1 MKPKPLVSL
10 NHLTVPVV
18 VDIRYTFKKTTK
30 NHSFQ
35 AEVSKLLDLVANS
48 LYSEREIFL
57 RELISNSADACE
69 KLRYQSLSKKNILGD
84 DVDLK
89 INVRVSKK
97 KKYIEIQ
104 DNGIGMT
111 EQELIDNLGT
121 IARSGTSKFMEA
133 MKNKKETDVSAIGQ
147 FGVGFYSSYMVAD
160 NVEVISKG
168 AEAEDSYLWKSNGK
182 ENYSIEKIDN
192 TKRGTAIKLLIKKDA
207 DEFLDSFRLRSI
219 ITKYS
224 NYIPFPIILDD
235 LDNSKEKEEKINEG
249 DPLWLKEKKDI
260 KEEDYKQFY
269 NNISFN
275 FDEPIKTIHYN
286 AEGVINYKALLY
298 LPTNQ
303 PMDLFNSER
312 KNKIKL
318 YVQKVFITDECD
330 EIMPNWLRF
339 VPGVVDSQDISLN
352 ISREML
358 QNNPVIEKI
367 KKGITNKV
375 LNEISA
381 LAKKDNIKFLDF
393 WTNFGAVIK
402 EGLYEFNDHH
412 EKILTL
418 LRFENS
424 MNKEFMSL
432 DKYVESMV
440 KDQKEIY
447 YFANTDKDH
456 IQNSPQLEAFT
467 DKKVP
472 VLFMTDAVDEFW
484 LQNIGKYKDYDFKSI
499 SKGKV
504 DLSKV
509 GENKETK
516 KDSDKKINNNINN
529 LAVLLKEE
537 LKESISDVIIS
548 NRLTKSPVL
557 LVAEESGM
565 DINMEK
571 LMKMHNQKTPDS
583 KKILEINAEHP
594 MIVKISENLSSF
606 DHKKIS
612 QVILDQANILDGN
625 VLSNPTGYMESLTEL
640 FIK

>member
-1 MKPKPLVSL
+1 MENSTRNKE
-10 NHLTVPVV
+10 NLT
-18 VDIRYTFKKTTK
+18 
-30 NHSFQ
+30 FQ

-69 KLRYQSLSKKNILGD
+69 KLRYLALSKKNILGES
-84 DVDLK
+84 K
-89 INVRVSKK
+89 ILEIKIKVSKK
-97 KKYIEIQ
+97 RKIIEIE
-104 DNGIGMT
+104 DNGIGMSR
-111 EQELIDNLGT
+111 QDLIDNLGT
-121 IARSGTSKFMEA
+121 IARSGTNKFIESIKSK
-133 MKNKKETDVSAIGQ
+133 KTNDISAIGQ

-160 NVEVISKG
+160 TVAVHSKNVEN
-168 AEAEDSYLWKSNGK
+168 DSSHLWISNGK
-182 ENYSIEKIDN
+182 DNYTIEELKKED
-192 TKRGTAIKLLIKKDA
+192 RGTKISLNIKKDSE
-207 DEFLDSFRLRSI
+207 EFLDSMRLRSI
-219 ITKYS
+219 ISKYS
-224 NYIPFPIILDD
+224 NYIPFPIYLKD
-235 LDNSKEKEEKINEG
+235 LDTKDKEEKINEG
-249 DPLWLKEKKDI
+249 NPLWLKDKKDI
-260 KEEDYKQFY
+260 KKEDYKQFY

-275 FDEPIKTIHYN
+275 FDEPLKTIHFN

-358 QNNPVIEKI
+358 QNNPVIDKI

-375 LNEISA
+375 LNEINTLST
-381 LAKKDNIKFLDF
+381 KDNKKFLDF
-393 WTNFGAVIK
+393 WKNFGAVIK

-412 EKILTL
+412 EKLLSL

-424 MNKEFMSL
+424 YSNNSMSL
-432 DKYVESMV
+432 DDYVKNMT

-447 YFANTDKDH
+447 YFANTDKEH
-456 IQNSPQLEAFT
+456 IKNSPQLEAFVE
-467 DKKVP
+467 KKIP

-484 LQNIGKYKDYDFKSI
+484 LQNIRKYKEFEFKSI

-504 DLSKV
+504 DISNLGIKQKDK
-509 GENKETK
+509 KE
-516 KDSDKKINNNINN
+516 SNKKINNKIND
-529 LAVLLKEE
+529 LTSLLKKE
-537 LKESISDVIIS
+537 LKDKISDVIIS
-548 NRLTKSPVL
+548 GRLVKSPVL

-571 LMKMHNQKTPDS
+571 LMKMHNQKTPES
-583 KKILEINAEHP
+583 KKVLEINAEHP
-594 MIVKISENLSSF
+594 MIIKISENLNNF
-606 DHKKIS
+606 DHKKVS
-612 QVILDQANILDGN
+612 QIILDQANILDGN
-625 VLSNPTGYMESLTEL
+625 ILSNPSSYMENLTDL

>member
-1 MKPKPLVSL
+1 M
-10 NHLTVPVV
+10 TE
-18 VDIRYTFKKTTK
+18 KTAK

-192 TKRGTAIKLLIKKDA
+192 KKRGTTIKLLIKKDA

-275 FDEPIKTIHYN
+275 FDEPLKTIHYN

-375 LNEISA
+375 LNEIST
-381 LAKKDNIKFLDF
+381 LAKKDNNKFLDF
-393 WTNFGAVIK
+393 WKNFGAVIK

-509 GENKETK
+509 GENKKTK

-594 MIVKISENLSSF
+594 MIVKISENLSSL

-625 VLSNPTGYMESLTEL
+625 ILSNPTGYMESLTEL

>member
-1 MKPKPLVSL
+1 M
-10 NHLTVPVV
+10 T
-18 VDIRYTFKKTTK
+18 DKTSK

-69 KLRYQSLSKKNILGD
+69 KLRYESLSKKNILGD
-84 DVDLK
+84 DKDLK
-89 INVRVSKK
+89 ITVKVSKK
-97 KKYIEIQ
+97 KKTIEIK
-104 DNGIGMT
+104 DNGIGMSN
-111 EQELIDNLGT
+111 EELIDNLGT
-121 IARSGTSKFMEA
+121 IARSGTSKFMET
-133 MKNKKETDVSAIGQ
+133 MKDKKESDVSAIGQ
-147 FGVGFYSSYMVAD
+147 FGVGFYSSFMVSD
-160 NVEVISKG
+160 TVEVTSKN
-168 AEAEDSYLWKSNGK
+168 AVNTEANIWKSNGK
-182 ENYSIEKIDN
+182 ENYTIDKINEAD
-192 TKRGTAIKLLIKKDA
+192 RGTKITLHIKKDA
-207 DEFLDSFRLRSI
+207 EEFLDSMRLRSI

-224 NYIPFPIILDD
+224 NYIPFPIMLDD
-235 LDNSKEKEEKINEG
+235 IDNSKEKEEKINEG
-249 DPLWLKEKKDI
+249 DPLWLKDKKVI

-275 FDEPIKTIHYN
+275 FDEPLKTIHYN

-303 PMDLFNSER
+303 PMDLFNSDK

-330 EIMPNWLRF
+330 EIIPNWLRF

-367 KKGITNKV
+367 KKGITNKI
-375 LNEISA
+375 LNEIISI
-381 LAKKDNIKFLDF
+381 AKKDNEKYLGF
-393 WTNFGAVIK
+393 WKNFGAVIK

-412 EKILTL
+412 DKILTL

-424 MNKEFMSL
+424 ENNGIVSL
-432 DKYVESMV
+432 DTYVEKMA

-447 YFANTDKDH
+447 YFANTDKEH
-456 IQNSPQLEAFT
+456 IKNSPQLEVFI
-467 DKKVP
+467 DKKIP

-484 LQNIGKYKDYDFKSI
+484 LQNIGKYKDFDFKSI
-499 SKGKV
+499 TKGKV
-504 DLSKV
+504 DLSKI
-509 GENKETK
+509 GEKTKENKNSKNK
-516 KDSDKKINNNINN
+516 KTSNKIND
-529 LAVLLKEE
+529 LVVLLKNE
-537 LKESISDVIIS
+537 LKDTISDVVVS
-548 NRLTKSPVL
+548 DRLTKSPVL
-557 LVAEESGM
+557 LVAEETGM

-583 KKILEINAEHP
+583 KKILEINSDHP
-594 MIVKISENLSSF
+594 MIVKISENLVKF

-625 VLSNPTGYMESLTEL
+625 ILSNPTAYMESLTDL

>member
-1 MKPKPLVSL
+1 M
-10 NHLTVPVV
+10 N
-18 VDIRYTFKKTTK
+18 DKTSK

-84 DVDLK
+84 DKDLK
-89 INVRVSKK
+89 ITVKVSKK
-97 KKYIEIQ
+97 KKTIEIQ
-104 DNGIGMT
+104 DNGIGMSN
-111 EQELIDNLGT
+111 EELIDNLGT

-133 MKNKKETDVSAIGQ
+133 MKNKKESDVSAIGQ
-147 FGVGFYSSYMVAD
+147 FGVGFYSSYMVSDTVEVTSKSAD
-160 NVEVISKG
+160 NQ
-168 AEAEDSYLWKSNGK
+168 EAHLWKSNGK
-182 ENYSIEKIDN
+182 ENYTIDKINEAD
-192 TKRGTAIKLLIKKDA
+192 RGTIIKLHIKKDA
-207 DEFLDSFRLRSI
+207 EEFLDAMRLRSI

-224 NYIPFPIILDD
+224 NYITFPIILDD
-235 LDNSKEKEEKINEG
+235 IDNAKEKEEKINEG
-249 DPLWLKEKKDI
+249 DPLWLKDKKDI
-260 KEEDYKQFY
+260 KEQDYKQFY

-275 FDEPIKTIHYN
+275 FDEPLKTVHFN

-303 PMDLFNSER
+303 PMDLFNSDK

-318 YVQKVFITDECD
+318 YVQKIFITDECD

-367 KKGITNKV
+367 KKGITNKI
-375 LNEISA
+375 LNEIGSI
-381 LAKKDNIKFLDF
+381 AKKDNVKYLDF
-393 WTNFGAVIK
+393 WKNFGAVIK

-424 MNKEFMSL
+424 ENNETVSL
-432 DKYVESMV
+432 DVYVEKMA

-447 YFANTDKDH
+447 YFANSDKDH
-456 IQNSPQLEAFT
+456 IKNSPQLEVFL
-467 DKKVP
+467 DKKIP

-484 LQNIGKYKDYDFKSI
+484 LQNIGKYKDFDFKSI
-499 SKGKV
+499 TKGKV
-504 DLSKV
+504 DLSKI
-509 GENKETK
+509 GEKTK
-516 KDSDKKINNNINN
+516 DDKNVKDKKINNKIND
-529 LAVLLKEE
+529 LVVLLKNE
-537 LKESISDVIIS
+537 LKDTISDVVVS
-548 NRLTKSPVL
+548 DRLTKSPVL
-557 LVAEESGM
+557 LVAEETGM

-583 KKILEINAEHP
+583 KKILEINSDHP
-594 MIVKISENLSSF
+594 MIIKISENLNKF
-606 DHKKIS
+606 DHKKVS
-612 QVILDQANILDGN
+612 HVILDQANILDGN
-625 VLSNPTGYMESLTEL
+625 ILSNPAAYMESLTDL

>member
-1 MKPKPLVSL
+1 MNNSNKNKE
-10 NHLTVPVV
+10 NLT
-18 VDIRYTFKKTTK
+18 
-30 NHSFQ
+30 FQ

-69 KLRYQSLSKKNILGD
+69 KLRYLALSKKNILGD
-84 DVDLK
+84 NKILEIK
-89 INVRVSKK
+89 INVSKK
-97 KKYIEIQ
+97 RKIIEIE
-104 DNGIGMT
+104 DNGIGMSR
-111 EQELIDNLGT
+111 QDLIDNLGT
-121 IARSGTSKFMEA
+121 IARSGTNKFIESIKSK
-133 MKNKKETDVSAIGQ
+133 KTNDISAIGQ

-160 NVEVISKG
+160 TVAVHSKNVED
-168 AEAEDSYLWKSNGK
+168 DSSHLWISNGK
-182 ENYSIEKIDN
+182 DNYTIEELKKEN
-192 TKRGTAIKLLIKKDA
+192 RGTKISLNIKKDSE
-207 DEFLDSFRLRSI
+207 EFLDSMRLRSI
-219 ITKYS
+219 ISKYS
-224 NYIPFPIILDD
+224 NYIPFPIYLKD
-235 LDNSKEKEEKINEG
+235 LDTKDKEEKINEG
-249 DPLWLKEKKDI
+249 NPLWLKDKKDI
-260 KEEDYKQFY
+260 KTEDYKQFY

-275 FDEPIKTIHYN
+275 FDEPLKTIHFN
-286 AEGVINYKALLY
+286 AEGVINYRALLY

-358 QNNPVIEKI
+358 QNNPVIDKI

-375 LNEISA
+375 LNEINTLST
-381 LAKKDNIKFLDF
+381 KDNKKFLDF
-393 WTNFGAVIK
+393 WKNFGAVIK

-412 EKILTL
+412 EKLLSL

-424 MNKEFMSL
+424 YNNDSISL
-432 DKYVESMV
+432 DDYVKNMT

-447 YFANTDKDH
+447 YFANTDKEH
-456 IQNSPQLEAFT
+456 IKNSPQLEAFI
-467 DKKVP
+467 DKKIP

-484 LQNIGKYKDYDFKSI
+484 LQNINKYKEFEFKSI

-504 DLSKV
+504 DISNLGIKQ
-509 GENKETK
+509 K
-516 KDSDKKINNNINN
+516 DKKESSKKIDNKIND
-529 LAVLLKEE
+529 LTSLLKKE
-537 LKESISDVIIS
+537 LKDKISDVIIS
-548 NRLTKSPVL
+548 DRLTKSPVL

-571 LMKMHNQKTPDS
+571 LMKMHNQKTPES
-583 KKILEINAEHP
+583 KKVLEINAEHP
-594 MIVKISENLSSF
+594 MIIKISENLNNF
-606 DHKKIS
+606 DHKKVS
-612 QVILDQANILDGN
+612 QIILDQANILDGN
-625 VLSNPTGYMESLTEL
+625 ILSNPTSYTENLTDL

>member
-1 MKPKPLVSL
+1 MENS
-10 NHLTVPVV
+10 
-18 VDIRYTFKKTTK
+18 TK
-30 NHSFQ
+30 NKENLTFQ

-69 KLRYQSLSKKNILGD
+69 KLRYLALSKKNILGENK
-84 DVDLK
+84 VLEIK
-89 INVRVSKK
+89 INVSKK
-97 KKYIEIQ
+97 RKIIEIE
-104 DNGIGMT
+104 DNGIGMSR
-111 EQELIDNLGT
+111 QDLIDNLGT
-121 IARSGTSKFMEA
+121 IARSGTNKFIESIKSK
-133 MKNKKETDVSAIGQ
+133 KNNDISAIGQ

-160 NVEVISKG
+160 TVAVHSKNVED
-168 AEAEDSYLWKSNGK
+168 DSSHLWISNGK
-182 ENYSIEKIDN
+182 DNYTIEELKKED
-192 TKRGTAIKLLIKKDA
+192 RGTKISLNIKKDSE
-207 DEFLDSFRLRSI
+207 EFLDSMRLRSI
-219 ITKYS
+219 ISKYS
-224 NYIPFPIILDD
+224 NYIPFPIYLKD
-235 LDNSKEKEEKINEG
+235 LDTKDKEEKINEG
-249 DPLWLKEKKDI
+249 NPLWLKDKKDI
-260 KEEDYKQFY
+260 KTEDYKQFY

-275 FDEPIKTIHYN
+275 FDEPLKTIHFN
-286 AEGVINYKALLY
+286 AEGVINYRALLY

-358 QNNPVIEKI
+358 QNNPVIDKI

-375 LNEISA
+375 LNEINTLST
-381 LAKKDNIKFLDF
+381 KDNKKFLDF
-393 WTNFGAVIK
+393 WKNFGAVIK

-412 EKILTL
+412 EKLLSL

-424 MNKEFMSL
+424 YNNNSISL
-432 DKYVESMV
+432 DDYVKNMT

-447 YFANTDKDH
+447 YFANTDKEH
-456 IQNSPQLEAFT
+456 IKNSPQLEAFI
-467 DKKVP
+467 DKKIP

-484 LQNIGKYKDYDFKSI
+484 LQNINKYKEFEFKSI

-504 DLSKV
+504 DISNLGIKQ
-509 GENKETK
+509 K
-516 KDSDKKINNNINN
+516 DKKESSKKIDNKIND
-529 LAVLLKEE
+529 LTSLLKKE
-537 LKESISDVIIS
+537 LKDKISDVIIS
-548 NRLTKSPVL
+548 DRLTKSPVL

-571 LMKMHNQKTPDS
+571 LMKMHNQKTPES
-583 KKILEINAEHP
+583 KKVLEINAEHP
-594 MIVKISENLSSF
+594 MIVKISENLNNF
-606 DHKKIS
+606 DHKKVAQI
-612 QVILDQANILDGN
+612 ILDQANILDGN
-625 VLSNPTGYMESLTEL
+625 ILSNPTSYTENLTDL

>member
-1 MKPKPLVSL
+1 MLKSFQM
-10 NHLTVPVV
+10 T
-18 VDIRYTFKKTTK
+18 DKTTK

-84 DVDLK
+84 DKELR
-89 INVRVSKK
+89 INIRVSKK

-104 DNGIGMT
+104 DNGIGMSN
-111 EQELIDNLGT
+111 QELIDNLGT

-133 MKNKKETDVSAIGQ
+133 MKDKKDSNVSAIGQ
-147 FGVGFYSSYMVAD
+147 FGVGFYSSYMVSD
-160 NVEVISKG
+160 TVEVTSKS
-168 AEAEDSYLWKSNGK
+168 ADHEKTHLWKSNGK
-182 ENYSIEKIDN
+182 ENYTIEEIENK
-192 TKRGTAIKLLIKKDA
+192 KRGTIIKLNIKKDA
-207 DEFLDSFRLRSI
+207 EEFLDAFRLRSI

-224 NYIPFPIILDD
+224 NYIPFPILLDD
-235 LDNSKEKEEKINEG
+235 LDNTKEKEEKINEG
-249 DPLWLKEKKDI
+249 DPLWLKDKKDI

-275 FDEPIKTIHYN
+275 FDEPLKTIHYN

-303 PMDLFNSER
+303 PMDLFNSEK

-339 VPGVVDSQDISLN
+339 IPGVVDSQDISLN

-358 QNNPVIEKI
+358 QNNPIIEKI

-375 LNEISA
+375 LNEINSI
-381 LAKKDNIKFLDF
+381 AKKDDTKFLDF
-393 WTNFGAVIK
+393 WKNFGAVIK

-412 EKILTL
+412 EKILNL

-424 MNKEFMSL
+424 LNSDSISL
-432 DKYVESMV
+432 DSYVEKMAL
-440 KDQKEIY
+440 DQKEIY
-447 YFANTDKDH
+447 YFANTDKEY
-456 IQNSPQLEAFT
+456 IKNSPQLESFL
-467 DKKVP
+467 DKKIP

-484 LQNIGKYKDYDFKSI
+484 LQNIGKYKEFEFKSI
-499 SKGKV
+499 TKGKV

-509 GENKETK
+509 GEKQSKEKSKNNKNI
-516 KDSDKKINNNINN
+516 DNKIND
-529 LAVLLKEE
+529 LTALLKNE
-537 LKESISDVIIS
+537 LKDKISDVIVS
-548 NRLTKSPVL
+548 DRLTKSPVL

-583 KKILEINAEHP
+583 KKILEINADHP
-594 MIVKISENLSSF
+594 MIIKMSNNLNEF

-612 QVILDQANILDGN
+612 QIILDQANILDGN
-625 VLSNPTGYMESLTEL
+625 VLSNPSGYMESLTEL

>member
-1 MKPKPLVSL
+1 MLKSFQM
-10 NHLTVPVV
+10 T
-18 VDIRYTFKKTTK
+18 DKTTK

-84 DVDLK
+84 DKELR

-104 DNGIGMT
+104 DNGIGMSN
-111 EQELIDNLGT
+111 QELIDNLGT

-133 MKNKKETDVSAIGQ
+133 MKDKKDSNVSAIGQ
-147 FGVGFYSSYMVAD
+147 FGVGFYSSYMVSD
-160 NVEVISKG
+160 TVEVTSKS
-168 AEAEDSYLWKSNGK
+168 AEDEKSYLWQSNGK
-182 ENYSIEKIDN
+182 ENYTIEEIENK
-192 TKRGTAIKLLIKKDA
+192 KRGTIIKLNIKKDA
-207 DEFLDSFRLRSI
+207 EEFLDAFRLRSI

-224 NYIPFPIILDD
+224 NYIPFPILLDD
-235 LDNSKEKEEKINEG
+235 LDNTKEKEEKINEG
-249 DPLWLKEKKDI
+249 DPLWLKDKKDI

-275 FDEPIKTIHYN
+275 FDEPLKTIHYN

-303 PMDLFNSER
+303 PMDLFNSEK

-339 VPGVVDSQDISLN
+339 IPGVVDSQDISLN

-358 QNNPVIEKI
+358 QNNPIIEKI

-375 LNEISA
+375 LNEINSI
-381 LAKKDNIKFLDF
+381 AKKDDAKFLDF
-393 WTNFGAVIK
+393 WKNFGAVIK

-412 EKILTL
+412 EKILNL

-424 MNKEFMSL
+424 LNSDSISL
-432 DKYVESMV
+432 DSYVEKMAL
-440 KDQKEIY
+440 DQKEIY
-447 YFANTDKDH
+447 YFANTDKEY
-456 IQNSPQLEAFT
+456 IKNSPQLESFL
-467 DKKVP
+467 DKKIP

-484 LQNIGKYKDYDFKSI
+484 LQNIGKYKEFEFKSI
-499 SKGKV
+499 TKGKV

-509 GENKETK
+509 GEKQSKEK
-516 KDSDKKINNNINN
+516 SKDNKKIDNKIND
-529 LAVLLKEE
+529 LTALLKNE
-537 LKESISDVIIS
+537 LKDKISDVIVS
-548 NRLTKSPVL
+548 DRLTKSPVL

-583 KKILEINAEHP
+583 KKILEINADHP
-594 MIVKISENLSSF
+594 MIIKMSNNLNEF

-612 QVILDQANILDGN
+612 QIILDQANILDGN
-625 VLSNPTGYMESLTEL
+625 VLSNPSGYMESLTEL

>member
-1 MKPKPLVSL
+1 MLKSFQM
-10 NHLTVPVV
+10 T
-18 VDIRYTFKKTTK
+18 DKTTK

-57 RELISNSADACE
+57 RELIWDSADGCE

-84 DVDLK
+84 DKELR
-89 INVRVSKK
+89 INIRVSKK

-104 DNGIGMT
+104 DNGIGMSN
-111 EQELIDNLGT
+111 QELIDNLGT

-133 MKNKKETDVSAIGQ
+133 MKDKKDSNVSAIGQ
-147 FGVGFYSSYMVAD
+147 FGVGFYSSYMVSD
-160 NVEVISKG
+160 TVEVTSKS
-168 AEAEDSYLWKSNGK
+168 ANDEKTHLWKSNGK
-182 ENYSIEKIDN
+182 ENYTIEEIENK
-192 TKRGTAIKLLIKKDA
+192 KRGTIIKLNIKKDA
-207 DEFLDSFRLRSI
+207 EEFLDAFRLRSI

-224 NYIPFPIILDD
+224 NYIPFPILLDD
-235 LDNSKEKEEKINEG
+235 LDNTKEKEEKINEG
-249 DPLWLKEKKDI
+249 DPLWLKDKKDI

-275 FDEPIKTIHYN
+275 FDEPLKTIHYN

-303 PMDLFNSER
+303 PMDLFNSEK

-339 VPGVVDSQDISLN
+339 IPGVVDSQDISLN

-358 QNNPVIEKI
+358 PNNPIIEKI

-375 LNEISA
+375 LNEINSI
-381 LAKKDNIKFLDF
+381 AKKDDAKFLDF
-393 WTNFGAVIK
+393 WKNFGAVIK

-412 EKILTL
+412 EKILNL

-424 MNKEFMSL
+424 LNSDSISL
-432 DKYVESMV
+432 DSYVEKMAL
-440 KDQKEIY
+440 DQKEIY
-447 YFANTDKDH
+447 YFANTDKEY
-456 IQNSPQLEAFT
+456 IKNSPQLESFL
-467 DKKVP
+467 DKKIP

-484 LQNIGKYKDYDFKSI
+484 LQNIGKYKEFEFKSI
-499 SKGKV
+499 TKGKV

-509 GENKETK
+509 GEKQSKEK
-516 KDSDKKINNNINN
+516 SKDNKKIDNKIND
-529 LAVLLKEE
+529 LTALLKNE
-537 LKESISDVIIS
+537 LKDKISDVIVS
-548 NRLTKSPVL
+548 DRLTKSPVL

-583 KKILEINAEHP
+583 KKILEINADHP
-594 MIVKISENLSSF
+594 MIIKMSNNLNEF

-612 QVILDQANILDGN
+612 QIILDQANILDGN
-625 VLSNPTGYMESLTEL
+625 VLSNPSGYMESLTEL

>member
-1 MKPKPLVSL
+1 M
-10 NHLTVPVV
+10 TE
-18 VDIRYTFKKTTK
+18 KTAK

-192 TKRGTAIKLLIKKDA
+192 KKRGTTIKLLIKKDA

-275 FDEPIKTIHYN
+275 FDEPLKTIHYN

-375 LNEISA
+375 LNEIST
-381 LAKKDNIKFLDF
+381 LAKKDNNKFLDF
-393 WTNFGAVIK
+393 WKNFGAVIK

-537 LKESISDVIIS
+537 LKDSISDVIIS

>member
-1 MKPKPLVSL
+1 M
-10 NHLTVPVV
+10 TE
-18 VDIRYTFKKTTK
+18 KTAK

-168 AEAEDSYLWKSNGK
+168 AEAEGSYLWKSNGK

-192 TKRGTAIKLLIKKDA
+192 KKRGTIIKLLIKKDA

-275 FDEPIKTIHYN
+275 FDEPLKTIHYN

-375 LNEISA
+375 LNEIST
-381 LAKKDNIKFLDF
+381 LAKKDNNKFLDF
-393 WTNFGAVIK
+393 WKNFGAVIK

-432 DKYVESMV
+432 DQYVESMV

-625 VLSNPTGYMESLTEL
+625 VLSNPTGYVESLTEL

>member
-1 MKPKPLVSL
+1 MS
-10 NHLTVPVV
+10 
-18 VDIRYTFKKTTK
+18 DKTAK

-192 TKRGTAIKLLIKKDA
+192 KKRGTTIKLLIKKDA

-275 FDEPIKTIHYN
+275 FDEPLKTIHYN

-358 QNNPVIEKI
+358 QNNPVINKI

-375 LNEISA
+375 LNEIST
-381 LAKKDNIKFLDF
+381 LAKKDNNKFLDF
-393 WTNFGAVIK
+393 WKNFGAVIK

-516 KDSDKKINNNINN
+516 KDNDKKINNNINN

>member
-1 MKPKPLVSL
+1 MTDKSSQ
-10 NHLTVPVV
+10 
-18 VDIRYTFKKTTK
+18 

-84 DVDLK
+84 DTELK
-89 INVRVSKK
+89 IHIRVSKK
-97 KKYIEIQ
+97 KKIIEIQ
-104 DNGIGMT
+104 DNGIGMSN
-111 EQELIDNLGT
+111 EELIDNLGT

-133 MKNKKETDVSAIGQ
+133 MKDKKDSNVSAIGQ
-147 FGVGFYSSYMVAD
+147 FGVGFYSSYMVSD
-160 NVEVISKG
+160 IVEVSSKS
-168 AEAEDSYLWKSNGK
+168 AEDDKSYLWKSNGK
-182 ENYSIEKIDN
+182 ENYTIEEIKN
-192 TKRGTAIKLLIKKDA
+192 KKRGTIIKLSIKKDA
-207 DEFLDSFRLRSI
+207 EEFLDAFRLRSI

-224 NYIPFPIILDD
+224 NYIPFPILLDD
-235 LDNSKEKEEKINEG
+235 LDNAKEKEEKINEG
-249 DPLWLKEKKDI
+249 DPLWLKDKKNI

-275 FDEPIKTIHYN
+275 FDEPLKTIHYN

-303 PMDLFNSER
+303 PMDLFNSEK

-318 YVQKVFITDECD
+318 YVQKVFISDECD

-339 VPGVVDSQDISLN
+339 IPGVVDSQDISLN

-358 QNNPVIEKI
+358 QNNPIIEKI
-367 KKGITNKV
+367 KKGISNKV
-375 LNEISA
+375 LNEINTI
-381 LAKKDNIKFLDF
+381 AKKDNAKFLDF
-393 WTNFGAVIK
+393 WKNFGAVIK

-412 EKILTL
+412 DKILNL

-424 MNKEFMSL
+424 LNKDSISL
-432 DKYVESMV
+432 DSYVEKMA

-447 YFANTDKDH
+447 YFANTDKEH
-456 IQNSPQLEAFT
+456 IKNSPQLEVFL
-467 DKKVP
+467 DKKIP

-484 LQNIGKYKDYDFKSI
+484 LQNIGKYKELEFKSI
-499 SKGKV
+499 TKGKV

-509 GENKETK
+509 GEKQSKEK
-516 KDSDKKINNNINN
+516 KENKKIDNKIND
-529 LAVLLKEE
+529 LAALLKNE
-537 LKESISDVIIS
+537 LKDKISDVTVS
-548 NRLTKSPVL
+548 DRLTKSPVL

-594 MIVKISENLSSF
+594 MIIKISDNLNVF

-612 QVILDQANILDGN
+612 QIILDQANILDGN
-625 VLSNPTGYMESLTEL
+625 VLSNPSGYMESLTEL